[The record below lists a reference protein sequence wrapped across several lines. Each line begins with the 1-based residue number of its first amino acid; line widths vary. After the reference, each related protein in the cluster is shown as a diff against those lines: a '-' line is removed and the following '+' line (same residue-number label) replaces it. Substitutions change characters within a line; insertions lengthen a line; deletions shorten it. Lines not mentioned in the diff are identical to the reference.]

1 MVPHSKA
8 GLHPSSSRKP
18 PKGRTKHCCLL
29 RDRKWQSKEKNNRVR
44 VKGLLKQPCA
54 TRLTLEACWMK
65 NRAGHRHFAA
75 D

>member
-8 GLHPSSSRKP
+8 GFCS
-18 PKGRTKHCCLL
+18 LL

-44 VKGLLKQPCA
+44 VKGLLKQSCA
-54 TRLTLEACWMK
+54 TRLTLEACRMK